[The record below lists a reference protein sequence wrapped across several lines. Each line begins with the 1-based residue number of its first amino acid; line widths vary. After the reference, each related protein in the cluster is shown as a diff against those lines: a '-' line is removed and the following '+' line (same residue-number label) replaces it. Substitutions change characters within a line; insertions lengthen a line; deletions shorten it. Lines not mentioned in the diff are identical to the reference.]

1 MRKSH
6 PIPIPIPI
14 PIPVS
19 ASFKDSPA
27 WIRRA
32 RENATRA
39 GYHDP
44 VAPTEPIPGYELLE
58 LLGEGGMATVFK
70 ARDRVSGHL
79 CALKVLREYETL
91 EEGRAQRR
99 LERFL
104 KERELL
110 EKLDHPNVVK
120 AIECSETL
128 SRSPD
133 GGRAAWLALEYV
145 EGATVE
151 ELLEREGGPLS
162 VDVVLALVV
171 EVARALAHL
180 ASRGVVHRDVK
191 PGNLVVTT
199 GGNVRLVDFGIACL
213 IDGTER
219 NSDEAPLA
227 AAQDLPI
234 GTIDYMAPEQVEGD
248 AVDERAD
255 LFALGSTAYRCLAGM
270 SPFTGDTV
278 FARLRELVERQ
289 PPPLPRHVPRA
300 FAALVLQLLSK
311 DPAARPDANELHAAL
326 EGIIDE
332 RGLAGSWG
340 RTALSELV
348 ARGRRPRPA
357 VSTPVVCV
365 LHSTEKTIERNL
377 LVGEGYVIGR
387 SLQDGQAASS
397 IGKPWISRHHCR
409 IELGERGLVVTDLG
423 SANGTSVNQL
433 RLEPSSSAL
442 LRPGDTLTL
451 GKTTF
456 TVALENA
463 PQSMVRPAWRC
474 LLCGVELA
482 PDAASNDEATGIEER
497 HLCARCRGRIEEDRS
512 AAEQRAREAIAD
524 LGVAV
529 TKRYALGGPILRF
542 EVVTA
547 DGKRRAA
554 HALDLGPAA
563 ARRYV
568 ELSKRALD
576 LDDPGILRARALR
589 ETRGVLVALTD
600 PIDGKPASEVVLRDG
615 PLASPQAQGAAAVLA
630 RAFAHARAKGV
641 TSLAIRPSL
650 VLLGEKGVKTLDVGL
665 APGLVEAGRSRV
677 ELGRSVPCY
686 DAPEAQG
693 VRESS
698 PRATVFSVAAVA
710 HFLLTGEPPVELR
723 SRGRRVR
730 GVALATRRE
739 VPGDLARILDAALS
753 DDPAARPESPLD
765 LARALEALAF
775 VPGPRRSAGAR
786 TQTMRRLEPED
797 LEGEPS

>member
-1 MRKSH
+1 
-6 PIPIPIPI
+6 
-14 PIPVS
+14 
-19 ASFKDSPA
+19 
-27 WIRRA
+27 
-32 RENATRA
+32 
-39 GYHDP
+39 
-44 VAPTEPIPGYELLE
+44 
-58 LLGEGGMATVFK
+58 MATVFK
-70 ARDRVSGHL
+70 ARQRSSGRV
-79 CALKVLREYETL
+79 CALKVLREFETM
-91 EEGRAQRR
+91 EEARAQRR
-99 LERFL
+99 LERFTR
-104 KERELL
+104 EREIL
-110 EKLDHPNVVK
+110 ERLEHPNVVRV
-120 AIECSETL
+120 IECSVA
-128 SRSPD
+128 RSP
-133 GGRAAWLALEYV
+133 GGGPAAWLALEYA

-151 ELLEREGGPLS
+151 ELLEREGGPLP
-162 VDVVLALVV
+162 VDVVLAVVV

-191 PGNLVVTT
+191 PANLVVTT
-199 GGNVRLVDFGIACL
+199 AGNVRLVDFGIACL
-213 IDGTER
+213 MDGTER

-300 FAALVLQLLSK
+300 FSALVLQLLSK
-311 DPAARPDANELHAAL
+311 DPAARPDANELHAEL
-326 EGIIDE
+326 EEIIRGMRGGAPQIDAGE
-332 RGLAGSWG
+332 RGLAGAWG

-365 LHSTEKTIERNL
+365 LHSAEKTIERKL

-387 SLQDGQAASS
+387 SLHDGQASSS
-397 IGKPWISRHHCR
+397 IGKPWISRQHCR

-423 SANGTSVNQL
+423 SANGTSVNKL
-433 RLEPSSSAL
+433 RLVPSSSAL

-451 GKTTF
+451 GKTSF

-463 PQSMVRPAWRC
+463 PASMTQPSWRC
-474 LLCGVELA
+474 LLCGVELP

-497 HLCARCRGRIEEDRS
+497 HLCARCRGRIKEDRS
-512 AAEQRAREAIAD
+512 AAEKRAREAIAE

-529 TKRYALGGPILRF
+529 TKRYELVGPILRF
-542 EVVTA
+542 EVVA
-547 DGKRRAA
+547 PEGKRRAA

-563 ARRYV
+563 ARRYI

-576 LDDPGILRARALR
+576 LDDPGILHARALH
-589 ETRGVLVALTD
+589 ETRGVLVVVTD
-600 PIDGKPASEVVLRDG
+600 PLEGRPSSEVVLRDG
-615 PLASPQAQGAAAVLA
+615 PLAAPQAQSVVAALA
-630 RAFAHARAKGV
+630 RAYAHARAKGV

-650 VLLGEKGVKTLDVGL
+650 VLLGEKGVKALDVGL

-677 ELGRSVPCY
+677 DIGRSMPCY
-686 DAPEAQG
+686 DAPEAQSG
-693 VRESS
+693 RESP
-698 PRATVFSVAAVA
+698 PRATVFSIAAVA
-710 HFLLTGEPPVELR
+710 HFLLTGERPVELR

-730 GVALATRRE
+730 GEPLSSRRE

-753 DDPAARPESPLD
+753 DDPAQRPESPLD
-765 LARALEALAF
+765 LARALEALSF
-775 VPGPRRSAGAR
+775 VPGPRRSTGAR
-786 TQTMRRLEPED
+786 TQTMRRLDPKD
-797 LEGEPS
+797 LET